1 MGSCHCPH
9 DVTVEPGA
17 AYSHGGGVRCAATER
32 YFIRPTH
39 HCLAASGN
47 SLEILGRVTFFRSTP
62 VFCVVCTLALLLA
75 KVNRIFSGNFT
86 FGDVGGILAGGEILL
101 GDMHENGNLIWAK

>member
-1 MGSCHCPH
+1 MF
-9 DVTVEPGA
+9 GA
-17 AYSHGGGVRCAATER
+17 RLPKGTSSAVLIIASQHPATLWRFWGG
-32 YFIRPTH
+32 
-39 HCLAASGN
+39 L
-47 SLEILGRVTFFRSTP
+47 LFFGQRLC
-62 VFCVVCTLALLLA
+62 FCVVCTLALLLA